1 MVGPRGST
9 VYATRILV
17 LMARHVRDCYRRD
30 VTRRSATKRKPAP
43 RLGSWSD
50 LPIRVASL
58 TWSEWLRATLYTVL
72 VLLLVLAGVVVIL
85 LGGGTGIARLIAFIR
100 AL

>member
-1 MVGPRGST
+1 
-9 VYATRILV
+9 
-17 LMARHVRDCYRRD
+17 
-30 VTRRSATKRKPAP
+30 
-43 RLGSWSD
+43 
-50 LPIRVASL
+50 
-58 TWSEWLRATLYTVL
+58 LRATLYTVL